1 MSTLLNYIIEVY
13 VNMRMNYRNYILLI
27 IMYLL
32 YINEYYL
39 YKYYSISYNNYRVII
54 INILAIIVAIII
66 DLIINY
72 SGIFTKIDMKLSDR

>member
-39 YKYYSISYNNYRVII
+39 YKYYSISYNIYRVII
-54 INILAIIVAIII
+54 INILAIII

-72 SGIFTKIDMKLSDR
+72 SGKFTKTDMELSDR

>member
-1 MSTLLNYIIEVY
+1 
-13 VNMRMNYRNYILLI
+13 MRMNYRNYILLI

-39 YKYYSISYNNYRVII
+39 YKYYSISYNIYRVII
-54 INILAIIVAIII
+54 INIFAIII

>member
-1 MSTLLNYIIEVY
+1 LSTLLNYIIEVY

-39 YKYYSISYNNYRVII
+39 YKYYSISYNIYRVII
-54 INILAIIVAIII
+54 INILAIII

-72 SGIFTKIDMKLSDR
+72 SGKITKIDMELLDR

>member
-39 YKYYSISYNNYRVII
+39 YKYYSISYNIYRVII
-54 INILAIIVAIII
+54 INIFAIII

-72 SGIFTKIDMKLSDR
+72 SGKFTKTDMELSDR

>member
-1 MSTLLNYIIEVY
+1 LSTLLNYIIEVY

-54 INILAIIVAIII
+54 INILAIII

-72 SGIFTKIDMKLSDR
+72 SGKITKIDMELLDR

>member
-1 MSTLLNYIIEVY
+1 MSTLLNYIIELY
-13 VNMRMNYRNYILLI
+13 VNMRINYRNYILLI

-54 INILAIIVAIII
+54 INILAIIIAIII
-66 DLIINY
+66 DLLINY
-72 SGIFTKIDMKLSDR
+72 SGKITKIDMELLDR

>member
-1 MSTLLNYIIEVY
+1 LSTLLNYIIEVY

-39 YKYYSISYNNYRVII
+39 YKYYSISYNIYRVII
-54 INILAIIVAIII
+54 INIFAIII

>member
-1 MSTLLNYIIEVY
+1 MSILLNYIIEVY
-13 VNMRMNYRNYILLI
+13 VNMRMNYSNYILLI

-39 YKYYSISYNNYRVII
+39 YKYYSISYNIYRVII
-54 INILAIIVAIII
+54 INILAIII

-72 SGIFTKIDMKLSDR
+72 SGKITKIDMELLDR

>member
-54 INILAIIVAIII
+54 INILAIIIAIII
-66 DLIINY
+66 DLLINY
-72 SGIFTKIDMKLSDR
+72 SGKITKIDMELLDR

>member
-1 MSTLLNYIIEVY
+1 
-13 VNMRMNYRNYILLI
+13 MRMNYRNYILLI

-39 YKYYSISYNNYRVII
+39 YKYYSISYNIYRVII
-54 INILAIIVAIII
+54 INILAIII

-72 SGIFTKIDMKLSDR
+72 SGKFTKTDMELSDR

>member
-1 MSTLLNYIIEVY
+1 MNYIIEVY
-13 VNMRMNYRNYILLI
+13 VNMRMNYSNYILLI

-39 YKYYSISYNNYRVII
+39 YKYYSISYNIYRVII
-54 INILAIIVAIII
+54 INILAIII

-72 SGIFTKIDMKLSDR
+72 SGKITKIDMELLDR

>member
-39 YKYYSISYNNYRVII
+39 YKYYSISYNIYRVII
-54 INILAIIVAIII
+54 INILAIII

-72 SGIFTKIDMKLSDR
+72 SGKITKIDMELLDR

>member
-54 INILAIIVAIII
+54 INILAIIIAIII

-72 SGIFTKIDMKLSDR
+72 SGKITKIDMELLDR

>member
-13 VNMRMNYRNYILLI
+13 VNMRMNYRKYILLI

-32 YINEYYL
+32 YIIEYYL
-39 YKYYSISYNNYRVII
+39 YKYYSITYNNYRVII
-54 INILAIIVAIII
+54 INILVIIIAIII

-72 SGIFTKIDMKLSDR
+72 SGKITKIDMELLDR